1 MDGSFKEKIMMKRI
15 LQHLKELLLL
25 AGLVAAIFIALSLRP
40 QKSAPGSGAQGLEER
55 LAQLGVPVKSI
66 VVTQK
71 SPLQLQITI
80 EYDNQGVNSSHDGL
94 WYEFLTAR
102 ECDLAYLN
110 LGMRVDSCRLID
122 VTPDGKVL
130 SDVKTFLHPEDLA
143 QSLTPPPPS
152 NVQNRQAKEIFENN
166 LDFQGLKLL
175 ALDVPSSYT
184 DPYNSKVIIMQL
196 STGRPAGDTDMAPI
210 NQLILGLR
218 PQIDRINDRYGTRFV
233 LARVKIV
240 DSANEL
246 LVDYVEDLELWG
258 RGSWLAQGLQAGW
271 ISAPIE
277 RGADKL
283 PTPAPLPSLIPSVTP
298 GAQSTS
304 TPAPY
309 PMP

>member
-1 MDGSFKEKIMMKRI
+1 MDGSSKEKIIVKRI
-15 LQHLKELLLL
+15 LQHIKELLLL
-25 AGLVAAIFIALSLRP
+25 AGLVAAIFVALSLRP
-40 QKSAPGSGAQGLEER
+40 QKSTPGSSAQGLEER

-66 VVTQK
+66 LVTQK

-80 EYDNQGVNSSHDGL
+80 EYANQGGNSSHDGL

-110 LGMRVDSCRLID
+110 LGMRVDSCRLIE
-122 VTPDGKVL
+122 VTPEGKVVT
-130 SDVKTFLHPEDLA
+130 DVKTFLHPEDLA
-143 QSLTPPPPS
+143 QGLTPPPAS
-152 NVQNRQAKEIFENN
+152 TLKDSEARQIFESAF
-166 LDFQGLKLL
+166 DFQGLELL

-184 DPYNSKVIIMQL
+184 DPYNSKVVIMQL

-218 PQIDRINDRYGTRFV
+218 PQIEKINDRYGTRFV
-233 LARVKIV
+233 LVRVKIV
-240 DSANEL
+240 DSANEP

-283 PTPAPLPSLIPSVTP
+283 PTPAPLPSLIPSATGPRPTVT
-298 GAQSTS
+298 
-304 TPAPY
+304 APY
-309 PMP
+309 PSP